1 MDWNFLCGEPNNS
14 TNWFS
19 VHCIALGQQLS
30 SALCSTLWTSSPLH
44 SDVQQEHCGEVETN
58 TVEQL
63 LLNTTNW
70 FSVHCSAL
78 EQQLSTE
85 LCSTLQEHCGQAPL
99 LFAVECSAPTLCSKS
114 TGSSSLHSGM
124 LCTSSVEQA
133 LVYFV
138 EQQLSSTLWCAAGPT
153 THSLDTETL
162 DREGP
167 IFMVMCHFWHRGT
180 AGE

>member
-19 VHCIALGQQLS
+19 VHWSSSPQNCAALCKNTVDRLLYFSLWNALHQLCALGQQPSL
-30 SALCSTLWTSSPLH
+30 
-44 SDVQQEHCGEVETN
+44 V
-58 TVEQL
+58 
-63 LLNTTNW
+63 
-70 FSVHCSAL
+70 
-78 EQQLSTE
+78 
-85 LCSTLQEHCGQAPL
+85 
-99 LFAVECSAPTLCSKS
+99 LCSKN
-114 TGSSSLHSGM
+114 TGTSSLHSGM

-153 THSLDTETL
+153 TQSLDTETL

-180 AGE
+180 GWGMRICCFWTKGFQQSHTRDRDIFI

>member
-1 MDWNFLCGEPNNS
+1 MEQLLLNS

-19 VHCIALGQQLS
+19 VHWGNSSPQNCAAPCKNTVDRLLYSSLWNALHQLYALGKQPS
-30 SALCSTLWTSSPLH
+30 SALCSK
-44 SDVQQEHCGEVETN
+44 N
-58 TVEQL
+58 TG
-63 LLNTTNW
+63 T
-70 FSVHCSAL
+70 
-78 EQQLSTE
+78 
-85 LCSTLQEHCGQAPL
+85 
-99 LFAVECSAPTLCSKS
+99 
-114 TGSSSLHSGM
+114 SSLHSEM

-138 EQQLSSTLWCAAGPT
+138 QQQLSSTLWCAAGPT

-180 AGE
+180 GWGIRICCFWTKGFQQSHTREIFLYSP